1 MDVVAVVRSRGGI
14 VLGAELIAMGVA
26 RRRLTA
32 LVQSGTLRRP
42 RKGVYS
48 TLAPHHPRF
57 RAARVGGRLTGASAL
72 AELGAWMLR
81 PPDLLE
87 IAVERG
93 SSRLREDP
101 LTALSWTCTQMAP
114 ESEAVVSLHDAL
126 VRVALRHDLEVS
138 VPCFDWAFRTGRLDR
153 FAFERVLVDLP
164 AHARVI
170 AHWVDPR
177 SQSLLE
183 SVARVRLMRRGWS
196 VRSQV
201 RVGDL
206 EAIDLVVND
215 VVGLELDGRE
225 YHESTFERDRRKDAM
240 IAIEGRHGIRASYGM
255 VVHEW
260 SLVQRAIAAA
270 LLARGAHYSVTPPPE
285 PRGTRRRPKYPR
297 AID

>member
-1 MDVVAVVRSRGGI
+1 
-14 VLGAELIAMGVA
+14 
-26 RRRLTA
+26 
-32 LVQSGTLRRP
+32 
-42 RKGVYS
+42 
-48 TLAPHHPRF
+48 
-57 RAARVGGRLTGASAL
+57 
-72 AELGAWMLR
+72 
-81 PPDLLE
+81 
-87 IAVERG
+87 
-93 SSRLREDP
+93 
-101 LTALSWTCTQMAP
+101 MAP

-126 VRVALRHDLEVS
+126 VRVALDHDLEVS

-183 SVARVRLMRRGWS
+183 SIARVRLMRRGWN

-206 EAIDLVVND
+206 EAIDLVAND
-215 VVGLELDGRE
+215 MVGLELDGKE

-240 IAIEGRHGIRASYGM
+240 IAIEGRHAIRASYGM

-270 LLARGAHYSVTPPPE
+270 LRARGAHYSVTPPPE
-285 PRGTRRRPKYPR
+285 PRGTRRRPGYPR
-297 AID
+297 AND